1 MSIEMRQVKGKLNH
15 LQRLLPDG
23 LLADAR
29 WLTEQGYSRQ
39 LRARYLEGGWLERL
53 HRGVFRRPSSMP
65 VHWQQV
71 VASLQ
76 MVLGRGVAIG
86 GRSALELHG
95 YEHYLSPRGPQQIH
109 LYGDEPLPGWLK
121 SLDGPRYV
129 HHNTHRLFP
138 ALPTASAIE
147 RFITAM
153 SEGTDGLNQP
163 FNHLVWQRLEF
174 DWGVVMS
181 TPERAALEMLD
192 ELPGRETFHD
202 ADVFMGS
209 LSILHPERVSELLT
223 ACRSVK
229 VKRLFLWFAERHE
242 HQWFEQMDLSGVD
255 LGRGKRLLVR
265 GGKLDPRYQITMPT
279 TLDDEAGI

>member
-1 MSIEMRQVKGKLNH
+1 MGHKKDKLNR

-29 WLTEQGYSRQ
+29 WLGEQGYSRQ
-39 LRARYLEGGWLERL
+39 LRGRYLAAGWLESVARS
-53 HRGVFRRPSSMP
+53 VYRRPSAMP

-76 MVLGRGVAIG
+76 MVLGRGVAVG

-95 YEHYLSPRGPQQIH
+95 YEHYLSPRGPQRIH
-109 LYGDEPLPGWLK
+109 LYGNESLPGWLTA
-121 SLDGPRYV
+121 LDGPRFVY
-129 HHNTHRLFP
+129 HNANRLFP
-138 ALPTASAIE
+138 SLSTAPAIE
-147 RFITAM
+147 TFRTAL
-153 SEGTDGLNQP
+153 SESTDALHQP
-163 FNHLVWQRLEF
+163 FEHLVWRRLDF

-192 ELPGRETFHD
+192 ELPTRETFHE
-202 ADVFMGS
+202 ADMFMDS
-209 LSILHPERVSELLT
+209 LSVLRPNRVSELLS

-242 HQWFEQMDLSGVD
+242 HQWFEHLSLDGVD
-255 LGRGKRLLVR
+255 LGSGKRVLAR
-265 GGKLDPRYQITMPT
+265 GGKLDRKYGITVPA
-279 TLDDEAGI
+279 TLDDEAGL